1 MADDNPRPDILQSVS
16 EQTAQPHVV
25 RRLPDARSGRP
36 WGNDVPQ
43 ILVVD
48 DEPSV
53 LEMVGELLT
62 QEGFK
67 VKLAATDVDALS
79 ILQREAKQTAVLLAD
94 INLGLGVTGID
105 IARKAVA
112 MSPSLEVVYLTGNP
126 DLLTRVGIDKSLIVV
141 KPFQPADLI
150 GRLKTIMRNKR

>member
-1 MADDNPRPDILQSVS
+1 
-16 EQTAQPHVV
+16 
-25 RRLPDARSGRP
+25 
-36 WGNDVPQ
+36 VPQ